1 MQNSTVKKLKYYIYE
16 GSPESR
22 DETFTFR
29 NKKAAL
35 DYVRTQIVLKNAV
48 QAQWIAHVML
58 SKDCSFVASEC
69 TDKYY
74 EVKATVDAE
83 EAAWQAR
90 MAQET
95 KRNEIREAFIKIE
108 YKCEELFRQASPI
121 RHAGHQDAW
130 LLCASALDNASDT
143 CQERGWEYEGLEYWE
158 CALSSLESLCCY
170 ASPRVRRWFKKIG
183 FKF

>member
-83 EAAWQAR
+83 QAEWDAK
-90 MAQET
+90 MAQDA
-95 KRNEIREAFIKIE
+95 KRIEIRDRFQAIMDKANV
-108 YKCEELFRQASPI
+108 LFEMAGPNRHRRSPGCVAPVRQCP
-121 RHAGHQDAW
+121 G
-130 LLCASALDNASDT
+130 
-143 CQERGWEYEGLEYWE
+143 
-158 CALSSLESLCCY
+158 
-170 ASPRVRRWFKKIG
+170 
-183 FKF
+183 